1 MLLSYL
7 EDCNDLMSD
16 YSVEWASDMKFII
29 DKLGKS
35 PDTEENP
42 PDQEED
48 KQEVSGSN
56 FQDFKFED
64 VKEKPEFEDVV
75 KPNTPDWA
83 KKAFRKIALKTHP
96 DKVGDSENFEELQ
109 VLYSQANKAVEEE
122 NYDLLLEICDK
133 LSIENSLD
141 PEMELQYNSKR
152 QDLVRKELDKL
163 TSTLPWVWGES
174 CDEIQVRKSLL
185 ITILPKYG
193 LQNVTEEEISEALEA
208 LAQI

>member
-16 YSVEWASDMKFII
+16 YSAEWASDMKFII

-35 PDTEENP
+35 PDSEENP
-42 PDQEED
+42 SDQEED
-48 KQEVSGSN
+48 KQEVSGRH

-109 VLYSQANKAVEEE
+109 ELYSQANKAVEEE
-122 NYDLLLEICDK
+122 NYDLLLEICEK
-133 LSIENSLD
+133 LSIENNLD

-152 QDLVRKELDKL
+152 QDIVRKELEKL

-174 CDEIQVRKSLL
+174 FEDIQVRKSLL

-193 LQNVTEEEISEALEA
+193 LQNVTEEEISEVLEA
-208 LAQI
+208 LSQA